1 MYNIM
6 IKKVKFILMLFF
18 YILFITKRVY
28 SFPQEE
34 AETWKKKWK
43 LSLSDVS
50 DVFGVIEMSLI

>member
-34 AETWKKKWK
+34 AET
-43 LSLSDVS
+43 
-50 DVFGVIEMSLI
+50 